1 MPLLIWCLTTEQVH
15 IWKFF
20 AEKELHGKETFVI
33 CSTGL
38 FCGNKTCYSERTAES
53 WEKAERKEK
62 WGAKTLMSFCIMYC
76 SIFCFFFFIFFLI
89 LTKHYKTKEKMEC
102 DRKRSMTEK
111 PDHIGPIIGIDSKY
125 SVSML
130 WMSQK
135 MGG

>member
-1 MPLLIWCLTTEQVH
+1 MRRKDFDVFLYNVLFHFLL
-15 IWKFF
+15 
-20 AEKELHGKETFVI
+20 
-33 CSTGL
+33 
-38 FCGNKTCYSERTAES
+38 
-53 WEKAERKEK
+53 
-62 WGAKTLMSFCIMYC
+62 
-76 SIFCFFFFIFFLI
+76 FFFFIFFLI

-111 PDHIGPIIGIDSKY
+111 PDHIGPIIGIESKY